1 MEGTVRSGS
10 DFDIVLFVRGVRA
23 EWESGNVARQWR
35 ENLSRHVDGLQRR
48 LPQFPL
54 PSIARQARADP
65 ASANGAERPPGLKDV
80 GVRATG
86 NARSGGAQGGG
97 AEGNDSRGDE
107 DGAETRRNTT
117 GAPTGTIAQAGQAR
131 SSKAGGAS
139 ARKWGRE
146 TVKQRM
152 ERWRREREMMM
163 MRAAEE
169 ERRKEEGEG
178 EGEGEGPRE
187 VAVEELYVARSRH
200 YTPNVL
206 TFGYVSPRTPY
217 PMSPSR
223 EQQALHAQCTPNA
236 AILPARVYPPTVP
249 HASPLSHTTTPH
261 CSSSLLHH
269 LPPFATHCP
278 YAPQSLSHAID
289 GVLGAAL
296 CGRCSPLPLY
306 PCLFWDISYSF
317 KEWTE
322 YWALLSTGELYL
334 GLPHGDPRH
343 FDFHHDRRTN
353 PHRFVPL
360 SHSHGPAHEFD
371 YVGCQVAL
379 APGQQEVRVGG
390 GDVVFKR
397 VQPCEAEEGCRL
409 EGRFVHAAARDFVD
423 AAEASGVHGGT
434 TVTFRGDGTFSVQ
447 GATGILPCK
456 AGGVSVGEGAGT
468 GMGAG
473 RGVGSEGREQEV
485 DDEERE
491 GRGEYEIRGKGI
503 ELRYEGGRVEDA
515 FFFEYPGSGGGEVNI
530 NGTTYHRVVEQGG
543 EQ

>member
-178 EGEGEGPRE
+178 EGEGGGGSGGGG
-187 VAVEELYVARSRH
+187 AVCGA
-200 YTPNVL
+200 
-206 TFGYVSPRTPY
+206 
-217 PMSPSR
+217 
-223 EQQALHAQCTPNA
+223 QQTLHSQRAH
-236 AILPARVYPPTVP
+236 LRVFYPPTVP

-371 YVGCQVAL
+371 YGGCQVAL

-423 AAEASGVHGGT
+423 AAEASGVHGG
-434 TVTFRGDGTFSVQ
+434 
-447 GATGILPCK
+447 
-456 AGGVSVGEGAGT
+456 
-468 GMGAG
+468 
-473 RGVGSEGREQEV
+473 
-485 DDEERE
+485 
-491 GRGEYEIRGKGI
+491 
-503 ELRYEGGRVEDA
+503 RVEDA

>member
-10 DFDIVLFVRGVRA
+10 DLDIVSFVRGVRA

-86 NARSGGAQGGG
+86 GARSGGAQGGG
-97 AEGNDSRGDE
+97 AEGNDPRKDE
-107 DGAETRRNTT
+107 DGAETRRNSA
-117 GAPTGTIAQAGQAR
+117 GAPTGAVTQAGQAR
-131 SSKAGGAS
+131 SSKAGGPS
-139 ARKWGRE
+139 GRKWGRE

-169 ERRKEEGEG
+169 ERRKEEEGEG
-178 EGEGEGPRE
+178 EGEGEGPQE

-206 TFGYVSPRTPY
+206 TFG
-217 PMSPSR
+217 
-223 EQQALHAQCTPNA
+223 
-236 AILPARVYPPTVP
+236 
-249 HASPLSHTTTPH
+249 
-261 CSSSLLHH
+261 
-269 LPPFATHCP
+269 
-278 YAPQSLSHAID
+278 
-289 GVLGAAL
+289 
-296 CGRCSPLPLY
+296 
-306 PCLFWDISYSF
+306 YSF

-360 SHSHGPAHEFD
+360 SHSHGPAHEFE
-371 YVGCQVAL
+371 YSGCQVAL

-447 GATGILPCK
+447 GATGIFPCK
-456 AGGVSVGEGAGT
+456 AGGVSVGEGVGT
-468 GMGAG
+468 GVG
-473 RGVGSEGREQEV
+473 RWVGLEGRDGEV

-491 GRGEYEIRGKGI
+491 GRGEYEIRGNGI

>member
-10 DFDIVLFVRGVRA
+10 DFDIVSFVRRVRA

-35 ENLSRHVDGLQRR
+35 ENLSRHMDGLQRR

-54 PSIARQARADP
+54 PIIAHQEREDP

-86 NARSGGAQGGG
+86 SARSGGAQGGG

-107 DGAETRRNTT
+107 DGAETRRNST
-117 GAPTGTIAQAGQAR
+117 GAPTGAVAQAGQAR
-131 SSKAGGAS
+131 SSKAGGPS
-139 ARKWGRE
+139 GRKWGRE

-152 ERWRREREMMM
+152 ERWRRERELMM
-163 MRAAEE
+163 MRAAKE
-169 ERRKEEGEG
+169 ERRREAEAEG

-206 TFGYVSPRTPY
+206 TFGLFPP
-217 PMSPSR
+217 
-223 EQQALHAQCTPNA
+223 
-236 AILPARVYPPTVP
+236 LPHHHSHCP
-249 HASPLSHTTTPH
+249 PLSPTPLDP
-261 CSSSLLHH
+261 SV
-269 LPPFATHCP
+269 FIQAV
-278 YAPQSLSHAID
+278 D
-289 GVLGAAL
+289 GVLVSTGELQLGLPFVTAHNLATAL
-296 CGRCSPLPLY
+296 SPLPLY
-306 PCLFWDISYSF
+306 PPTSYSFKQWMHYSF

-360 SHSHGPAHEFD
+360 SHAHGPAREFE
-371 YVGCQVAL
+371 YGGCQVAL

-456 AGGVSVGEGAGT
+456 AGGMGVGEGAG
-468 GMGAG
+468 M
-473 RGVGSEGREQEV
+473 GVGRVGELEGREGEV

-491 GRGEYEIRGKGI
+491 GRGEYEIRGNGI

-515 FFFEYPGSGGGEVNI
+515 FFFEYPGSGGSEVNI

-543 EQ
+543 EE